1 MNKINIGVIYGGI
14 STEHEVSIKSGK
26 SIISN
31 LDKDRYN
38 IFKIYIDKKGDFYD
52 ADNGKIDNVFTYL
65 KELDVIF
72 PVLHGLYGEDGT
84 IQGLLEILGI
94 SYVGC
99 GVLSSSIGMDKIYSK
114 IIFEKA
120 SLNVAE
126 YIYLKKDKDKYIYVK
141 DNFNEEEIDIDKIN
155 DLIIDSLSYPVFI
168 KPSRSGSSIGINKA
182 NNKEELKKYIDYAFR
197 FDNKILI
204 ERCIKGREL
213 ECAILNGKA
222 SSIGEIL
229 PSEEFYSYNAKYI
242 GDSKTIIPDDIPKEH
257 IDKIKKTAIK
267 AFNAIDG
274 EGLSRV
280 DFFLEESTN
289 KIYINEIN
297 TMPGFTEISMYPKL
311 FYNDGIS
318 YRELLDILIE
328 DAIDNKQ
335 C

>member
-26 SIISN
+26 SVINN
-31 LDKDRYN
+31 LDKNKYN

-52 ADNGKIDNVFTYL
+52 TDEGKIDNVFTYL
-65 KELDVIF
+65 KKIDVIF

-94 SYVGC
+94 PYVGC

-141 DNFNEEEIDIDKIN
+141 DNFSEEEIDIDKIN
-155 DLIIDSLSYPVFI
+155 DLIIDTLSYPVFI

-182 NNKEELKKYIDYAFR
+182 NSKDELKKYIDYAFR
-197 FDNKILI
+197 FDNKVLI
-204 ERCIKGREL
+204 ERYIKGREL

-242 GDSKTIIPDDIPKEH
+242 GDSKTIIPDDIPKE
-257 IDKIKKTAIK
+257 IINKIKKSAIK

-274 EGLSRV
+274 KGLSRV

-311 FYNDGIS
+311 FNDVGIS
-318 YRELLDILIE
+318 YRQLLDMLIN

>member
-65 KELDVIF
+65 KKLDVIF

-94 SYVGC
+94 PYVGC

-155 DLIIDSLSYPVFI
+155 DLIIDTLSYPVFI
-168 KPSRSGSSIGINKA
+168 KPSRSGSSIGINKV
-182 NNKEELKKYIDYAFR
+182 NSKEELKKYIDYAFR

-204 ERCIKGREL
+204 ERCIKG
-213 ECAILNGKA
+213 
-222 SSIGEIL
+222 
-229 PSEEFYSYNAKYI
+229 
-242 GDSKTIIPDDIPKEH
+242 
-257 IDKIKKTAIK
+257 
-267 AFNAIDG
+267 
-274 EGLSRV
+274 SR
-280 DFFLEESTN
+280 
-289 KIYINEIN
+289 
-297 TMPGFTEISMYPKL
+297 
-311 FYNDGIS
+311 
-318 YRELLDILIE
+318 
-328 DAIDNKQ
+328 
-335 C
+335 

>member
-65 KELDVIF
+65 KKLDVIF

-94 SYVGC
+94 PYVGC

-242 GDSKTIIPDDIPKEH
+242 GDSKTIIPDDIPKEL
-257 IDKIKKTAIK
+257 IDKIKKAAIK

>member
-52 ADNGKIDNVFTYL
+52 ADNGKIDNVFIYL
-65 KELDVIF
+65 KKLDVIF

-94 SYVGC
+94 PYVGC

-155 DLIIDSLSYPVFI
+155 DLIIDTLSYSVFI
-168 KPSRSGSSIGINKA
+168 KPSRSGSSIGINKV
-182 NNKEELKKYIDYAFR
+182 NSKEELKKYIDYAFR
-197 FDNKILI
+197 FDN
-204 ERCIKGREL
+204 
-213 ECAILNGKA
+213 
-222 SSIGEIL
+222 
-229 PSEEFYSYNAKYI
+229 
-242 GDSKTIIPDDIPKEH
+242 
-257 IDKIKKTAIK
+257 
-267 AFNAIDG
+267 
-274 EGLSRV
+274 
-280 DFFLEESTN
+280 
-289 KIYINEIN
+289 
-297 TMPGFTEISMYPKL
+297 
-311 FYNDGIS
+311 
-318 YRELLDILIE
+318 
-328 DAIDNKQ
+328 
-335 C
+335 

>member
-65 KELDVIF
+65 KKLDVIF
-72 PVLHGLYGEDGT
+72 TVLHGLYGEDGT

-94 SYVGC
+94 PYVGC

-155 DLIIDSLSYPVFI
+155 DLIIDTLSYPVFI
-168 KPSRSGSSIGINKA
+168 KPSRSGSSIGINKV
-182 NNKEELKKYIDYAFR
+182 NSKEELKKYIDYAFR

-242 GDSKTIIPDDIPKEH
+242 GDSKTIIPDDINKEH